1 MLMYLSITMILYV
14 FLFAF
19 SDPEN
24 FQIKVT
30 ANLMGFVIKAEIRH
44 YAIVKN
50 DYIQIM
56 LGLSARA

>member
-1 MLMYLSITMILYV
+1 MLMYLSITIILYV

-24 FQIKVT
+24 FQIQVT
-30 ANLMGFVIKAEIRH
+30 ANLMSFVIKAEIRH